1 MINYK
6 TNHRDAL
13 ELCVDNKVI
22 IIADFPSEIKGK
34 EIMIFLRTQE
44 FSEIHKKHYKAS
56 TPIRY
61 DVYSIPPGVYFS
73 KHLCS

>member
-34 EIMIFLRTQE
+34 RNNDFLTHSRIFRD
-44 FSEIHKKHYKAS
+44 S
-56 TPIRY
+56 
-61 DVYSIPPGVYFS
+61 
-73 KHLCS
+73 